1 VASDLYYRVSIT
13 AGSASYD
20 LSPDLSSF
28 SIEEDEAKPD
38 QLTVQVSDPF
48 KVLSH
53 AIQEGMEVEVDLGT
67 VDDHSVVFRGRIYK
81 TEGDFPQQGV
91 PTLKLIAYDKSQQM
105 GLRKRNRRWTDMPL
119 SQIVTEVGG
128 EYFDHHVETNLR
140 GDPSFNGNGI
150 RQQDET
156 DLAFLLRLA
165 STYGCEMFVIAGEDD
180 DTLHFESQHS
190 IMSADPEITL
200 YYGRCGVPNR
210 LISFQASGDVSDI
223 QLPRVFAGIDYE
235 TGELAEVTTASV
247 EEVGTTEDPFLDE
260 NLTEFRERYP
270 ERADQLEG
278 LLSAAGEIQDGL
290 REELGSKEREATPG
304 FSTQEDLD
312 VRAENQF
319 STSLHGMRGSGTAS
333 GNHRLRAQ
341 TNVGIADVGGRFSG
355 TWYLSQVRHI
365 LNNQGY
371 TIELECQR

>member
-1 VASDLYYRVSIT
+1 VTSDLYYRVSIT

-20 LSPDLSSF
+20 LSQDLTSF
-28 SIEEDEAKPD
+28 NIEEDGARPD

-91 PTLKLIAYDKSQQM
+91 PTLKLIACDKSQQM
-105 GLRKRNRRWTDMPL
+105 GLRKRNRRWTDIPL

-140 GDPSFNGNGI
+140 GDPSFSGNGI

-165 STYGCEMFVIAGEDD
+165 STYGCEMFVIAGQDD

-190 IMSADPEITL
+190 IMSAAPEITL

-210 LISFQASGDVSDI
+210 LISFQASGDVSNI
-223 QLPRVFAGIDYE
+223 QLPRVFSGIDYE

-247 EEVGTTEDPFLDE
+247 EDVGTTEDAFLDE
-260 NLTEFRERYP
+260 NLTEFRQRYP
-270 ERADQLEG
+270 ERADQLDG

-290 REELGSKEREATPG
+290 REELGSEEREATPG
-304 FSTQEDLD
+304 FTTQADLD

-319 STSLHGMRGSGTAS
+319 STSLHGMRGSGSAS

-341 TNVGIADVGGRFSG
+341 ANVGIADVGGRFSG

-365 LNNQGY
+365 LNSQGY
-371 TIELECQR
+371 TIELQCQR